1 MFMDFDTFG
10 LPYTFPNPPRLFD
23 SRGGKHPG
31 HPHAGSFFALVGA
44 ESQPEGYEVCCPCG
58 SFGNRAGSTSR
69 ASSSGGASS
78 ARRPGRHDPSAQPRS
93 LAGRRIHLSLPRWA
107 TSSPCASGLQSVI
120 GRYWAFT
127 AKYPIEAYSTAR
139 DVPAS
144 ARVRPV
150 FGTARR
156 PFRPHAHNLGQVI
169 EELILTQG
177 RLGCA
182 PLARGSLR
190 ERVPP
195 MVELLGG
202 PPGELLRLH
211 ERIAQAW
218 LIIWAHQDPLT
229 PIEDAFPALQRLL
242 DNPRATIRSW
252 EHRTI
257 SPDTTIYVGFLR
269 EH

>member
-1 MFMDFDTFG
+1 
-10 LPYTFPNPPRLFD
+10 
-23 SRGGKHPG
+23 
-31 HPHAGSFFALVGA
+31 
-44 ESQPEGYEVCCPCG
+44 
-58 SFGNRAGSTSR
+58 
-69 ASSSGGASS
+69 
-78 ARRPGRHDPSAQPRS
+78 
-93 LAGRRIHLSLPRWA
+93 
-107 TSSPCASGLQSVI
+107 VI

-127 AKYPIEAYSTAR
+127 AKYPIQAYSTAR

-156 PFRPHAHNLGQVI
+156 TFGPHAHNLGQVI

-177 RLGCA
+177 RLGRTL
-182 PLARGSLR
+182 LARGLLR
-190 ERVPP
+190 ERVLPV
-195 MVELLGG
+195 VELLGG
-202 PPGELLRLH
+202 PPGDLLRLH

-218 LIIWAHQDPLT
+218 LIIWAHQDPLA

-242 DNPRATIRSW
+242 DDPRATIRSW